1 MSSIRAKEITKK
13 IQYDNRKPVVVDHD
27 IFPVRY
33 YQVSMPGNDDLK
45 ELFVDK
51 IVEDSK
57 ELITPKGWLT
67 DKLRTS
73 FDGEPKGKEIF
84 FGEDDTLQNVLTAK
98 YSKLIGGVF
107 DARYRIKIDEIWYNV
122 YMNGEWQEEHH
133 HIGGGL
139 CNPHFSCIHFLSFD
153 KTRHERVA
161 FSDPLD
167 PLRCLSLELD
177 RNDYSDRHYP
187 NINEGDLL
195 MFPSYLKHF
204 VKKGIPTPD
213 YPRIT
218 IAFNF
223 EVLEYAGGGYD

>member
-1 MSSIRAKEITKK
+1 MKSIDPVEITKK

-33 YQVSMPGNDDLK
+33 YQVSMPGNDELK
-45 ELFVDK
+45 DLFVDK

-57 ELITPKGWLT
+57 ELINPKGWWT

-139 CNPHFSCIHFLSFD
+139 HNPHFSCIHFLSFD
-153 KTRHERVA
+153 RENHQPVVFR
-161 FSDPLD
+161 D
-167 PLRCLSLELD
+167 PLRQLRNLSLELD
-177 RNDYSDRHYP
+177 RNKYDDHWIP
-187 NINEGDLL
+187 DVAEGDLL
-195 MFPSYLKHF
+195 MFPSYLSHE
-204 VKKGIPTPD
+204 VKPGKPTPD
-213 YPRIT
+213 YPRVS

-223 EVLEYAGGGYD
+223 KVLYYNKKEYA